1 MIEYECKTF
10 TLSKKTQSPV
20 RVSPS
25 GREFV
30 FQYLVYFSTLC
41 YNICITNHILEE
53 KTIMTK
59 IELIAALAD
68 KADVSK
74 KDAAKVLD
82 ALTDTIT
89 EELAKK
95 EKVTLV
101 GFGTFETR
109 ERAARTGKNPRTG
122 EALKIAASVAPVFKA
137 GKALKDAVNAPK
149 KGKKK

>member
-1 MIEYECKTF
+1 MNKSELIEALASKAEV
-10 TLSKKTQSPV
+10 SKKTAAAV
-20 RVSPS
+20 
-25 GREFV
+25 
-30 FQYLVYFSTLC
+30 
-41 YNICITNHILEE
+41 LEAF
-53 KTIMTK
+53 I
-59 IELIAALAD
+59 
-68 KADVSK
+68 
-74 KDAAKVLD
+74 
-82 ALTDTIT
+82 DTIT

-122 EALKIAASVAPVFKA
+122 ETLKIAASVAPAFKA

>member
-1 MIEYECKTF
+1 MNK
-10 TLSKKTQSPV
+10 V
-20 RVSPS
+20 
-25 GREFV
+25 
-30 FQYLVYFSTLC
+30 
-41 YNICITNHILEE
+41 
-53 KTIMTK
+53 
-59 IELIAALAD
+59 ELITALAE
-68 KADVSK
+68 KAEVSK

-82 ALTDTIT
+82 AFTDTIT
-89 EELAKK
+89 EQLSQK

-122 EALKIAASVAPVFKA
+122 EALKSAASVAPAFKA

>member
-1 MIEYECKTF
+1 MNK
-10 TLSKKTQSPV
+10 V
-20 RVSPS
+20 
-25 GREFV
+25 
-30 FQYLVYFSTLC
+30 
-41 YNICITNHILEE
+41 
-53 KTIMTK
+53 
-59 IELIAALAD
+59 ELIAALAD

-74 KDAAKVLD
+74 KDAAKVLE

-89 EELAKK
+89 EQLSQK

-122 EALKIAASVAPVFKA
+122 EALKIAASVVPAFKA